1 MPHALWNLAFRPF
14 FLLAGAAAAILI
26 SLWLAVWSGIM
37 SGPQY
42 FTSTILWHAHEMI
55 FGFATAV
62 VVGFLMTASQSWT
75 GKRGVHGLRLQ
86 VLVAVWLAARIMP
99 WLVTAPSLIYAAL
112 DLAFLI
118 LAVIFLIPY
127 LLQASQKRNMGLL
140 AVLAVL
146 GSANACVHLEA
157 AGWVHG
163 VASRGLALAVGMIT
177 VIIVV
182 IGGRV
187 IPVFT
192 RNAEKSAKVRS
203 FRKLDLACVSLTAAY
218 AVSDAA
224 LPASTF
230 FGITAL
236 LAAAANTLRWL
247 LWDPWSTRHQPM
259 LWILFSGYFWLVLGL
274 YLRGLGVWQP
284 IAPSLG
290 IHAIAVGSI
299 GVLIYGMMP
308 RVSLG
313 HTGRPIH
320 ARRALVAGFV
330 LINGAAAVRVV
341 GVGLAP
347 NFYTD
352 AVIVAG
358 LLWSLAFA
366 IFFGIFVRV
375 LTAPRVDGRPG

>member
-26 SLWLAVWSGIM
+26 SLWLAVWSGVM

-42 FTSTILWHAHEMI
+42 FTSPILWHAHEMI

-62 VVGFLMTASQSWT
+62 VVGFLMTASQNWS
-75 GKRGVHGLRLQ
+75 GKRGVHGRRLQ

-118 LAVIFLIPY
+118 LAVIFLIPH

-140 AVLAVL
+140 AVLAFL
-146 GSANACVHLEA
+146 GGANAMVHMEA

-203 FRKLDLACVSLTAAY
+203 FRTLDLACVTLTAAY
-218 AVSDAA
+218 ALSDAA

-230 FGITAL
+230 FGITTL
-236 LAAAANTLRWL
+236 VAAAANTLRWL

-259 LWILFSGYFWLVLGL
+259 LWILFSGYLWLVLGL

-290 IHAIAVGSI
+290 IHAIGVGSI

-320 ARRALVAGFV
+320 AQRALVAGFV

-341 GVGLAP
+341 GAGLVP

-358 LLWSLAFA
+358 LLWTLAFV